1 MEIKKVV
8 VIGSGTMGS
17 GIAAH
22 LCNANIPVTLLDLKT
37 DISEKARDNIQRSK
51 PPLLLDKSKINNIK
65 VGNIFENFSEVK
77 EADWVV
83 EAVVERID
91 VKHDIYEKIFK
102 ERKKGAIVSSNTS
115 SIPIKV
121 LSQNLTEG
129 EKKDFCITHFFNPVR
144 YMALLEIVK
153 NENNDLEKIN
163 ALKKFCEIELGKGA
177 IVCNDT
183 PGFLGNRV
191 GVYAMQI
198 AMTEA
203 FKMKLSIEEAD
214 AIFGRPM
221 GIPKTGIFGL
231 YDLIGIDLMADV
243 LKSFIKELPKTDN
256 FHEVAKEIP
265 LVKKL
270 IETGYTGRK
279 GKGGFY
285 RINKTDGKKVME
297 ALNLETGEYHASK
310 KINIKSGK
318 VDLVALINRDDKYG
332 KYAWSVISKIIKYA
346 SSLIPGI
353 TKEFN
358 DIDEAM
364 RLGFNWSKGPFEMLE
379 EIGVDNFFN
388 KVDEYGNIDFLENLA
403 KSKNEK
409 FYGERQKYTDIET
422 LGKVKKKATSIDGND
437 SAKIYRFKDYNIVEF
452 TTKANALDYDSMD
465 ALNKAT
471 DKPLIIINE
480 SMQFSAGVN
489 LSYTMNYADKRDF
502 KSIEKFIKY
511 FQETCKQLKYSDH
524 PVISAPSGLTLG
536 GGFEVMVQSNFVAS
550 HTNIVVGLVETIV
563 GLVPAGGGCKE
574 MLARWLE
581 TEEAKKD
588 PHYAPLRV
596 FDIIGNAK
604 TATSPVEAEPLKYLR
619 AKDKKIMNRNSL
631 LEVSKKIIEENRDF
645 KTPSENSF
653 NLPGKAVKDEM
664 IKTLEKLYDDKI
676 ILDHGME
683 VGKELANV
691 LSGGDTTIDKTLSE
705 DDMFKLELDSFMRL
719 IETKKTQERIKHTL
733 ATGKPLVNYYFLLF
747 FIFYFFITKFF
758 NYLLFFSYLLQIK
771 FSFPFFYSF
780 IFFYNSF
787 FFCNSSFNYFL
798 FF

>member
-37 DISEKARDNIQRSK
+37 EISEQARDRIHKSK

-65 VGNIFENFSEVK
+65 VGNIVDNFDEVK
-77 EADWVV
+77 GADWVV

-91 VKHDIYEKIFK
+91 IKHDIYKKIFK

-121 LSQNLTEG
+121 LSQNLTEE

-144 YMALLEIVK
+144 YMGLLEIVK
-153 NENNDLEKIN
+153 NENNDLDKIN
-163 ALKKFCEIELGKGA
+163 FLKKFCEIELGKGA

-183 PGFLGNRV
+183 PGFLGNRI
-191 GVYAMQI
+191 GVFAMQV

-221 GIPKTGIFGL
+221 GIPKTGVFGL
-231 YDLIGIDLMADV
+231 YDLIGIDLMGDV
-243 LKSFIKELPKTDN
+243 LKSFIKELPKTDK

-285 RINKTDGKKVME
+285 RVNKIDGKKIME
-297 ALNLETGEYHASK
+297 ALNLETGNYSTSK
-310 KINIKSGK
+310 KINIKTEK
-318 VDLVALINRDDKYG
+318 VDLKSLINRDDKYG

-346 SSLIPGI
+346 SSLVPGI

-364 RLGFNWSKGPFEMLE
+364 RLGFNWANGPFEMLE
-379 EIGVDNFFN
+379 EIGVNNFFN
-388 KVDEYGNIDFLENLA
+388 KIDEYKANNFLENLS
-403 KSKNEK
+403 KSKDEE
-409 FYGERQKYTDIET
+409 FYGERQKYTKIET
-422 LGKVKKKATSIDGND
+422 LGKVKKTAMSIDGNN
-437 SAKIYRFKDYNIVEF
+437 SAQIYRFKDYNIVEF

-465 ALNKAT
+465 ALKKAT

-489 LSYTMNYADKRDF
+489 LSYTMEFANKGDF
-502 KSIEKFIKY
+502 KSIEKFIRY
-511 FQETCKQLKYSDH
+511 FQETCKHLKYSDY

-536 GGFEVMVQSNFVAS
+536 GGFEVMVHSNFVAS
-550 HTNIVVGLVETIV
+550 HTNIVVGLVESIV
-563 GLVPAGGGCKE
+563 GLIPAGGGCKE
-574 MLARWLE
+574 MLARWLS
-581 TEEAKKD
+581 TKEAKQD
-588 PHYAPLRV
+588 PDYASLKV
-596 FDIIGNAK
+596 FDIIGYGK
-604 TATSPVEAEPLKYLR
+604 TATSPVEAIPMKYL
-619 AKDKKIMNRNSL
+619 KPEDKKIMNRNSL
-631 LEVSKKIIEENRDF
+631 LEVSKKILEEHRDF
-645 KTPSENSF
+645 KAPTETKF
-653 NLPGKAVKDEM
+653 NLSGNLVKEKM
-664 IKTLEKLYDDKI
+664 IKVLEKLYNDKI
-676 ILDHGME
+676 ILDHGMI
-683 VGKELANV
+683 VGIELANV
-691 LSGGDTTIDKTLSE
+691 LSGGETNIDKTLSE
-705 DDMFKLELDSFMRL
+705 EDLFKLELDAFMKL
-719 IETKKTQERIKHTL
+719 IETKETQDRIKHTL
-733 ATGKPLVNYYFLLF
+733 STGKPLIN
-747 FIFYFFITKFF
+747 
-758 NYLLFFSYLLQIK
+758 
-771 FSFPFFYSF
+771 
-780 IFFYNSF
+780 
-787 FFCNSSFNYFL
+787 
-798 FF
+798 

>member
-1 MEIKKVV
+1 MKIKNVV

-22 LCNANIPVTLLDLKT
+22 LCNANVPVTLLDLKT
-37 DISEKARDNIQRSK
+37 EISEKAREKIHKSR
-51 PPLLLDKSKINNIK
+51 PPLLIDKSKINNIK
-65 VGNIFENFSEVK
+65 VGNISDDFDVVK
-77 EADWVV
+77 DADWIV

-91 VKHDIYEKIFK
+91 IKHQIYEKIFE
-102 ERKKGAIVSSNTS
+102 ERKEGAIVSSNTS
-115 SIPIKV
+115 SIPIKI
-121 LSQNLTEG
+121 LSEHLTDT

-144 YMALLEIVK
+144 YMGLLEIVK

-163 ALKKFCEIELGKGA
+163 QLKEFCEIELGKGA

-203 FKMKLSIEEAD
+203 FKMKLSVEEAD

-221 GIPKTGIFGL
+221 GIPKTGVFGL

-243 LKSFIKELPKTDN
+243 LKSFIKELPESDE

-285 RINKTDGKKVME
+285 RMNKTGAIKVME
-297 ALNLETGEYHASK
+297 AINLESGDYSPSK
-310 KINIKSGK
+310 KIDVKSDK
-318 VDLVALINRDDKYG
+318 VDLKGLINRKDKYG
-332 KYAWSVISKIIKYA
+332 EYAWSVISKIIKYA
-346 SSLIPGI
+346 SSLVPGI

-364 RLGFNWSKGPFEMLE
+364 RLGFNWAKGPFEMLE
-379 EIGVDNFFN
+379 EIGVKNFFD
-388 KVDEYGNIDFLENLA
+388 KVDDFSGNSFLEKLS
-403 KSKNEK
+403 KSKNEN
-409 FYGERQKYTDIET
+409 FYGERQKYTNIET
-422 LGKVKKKATSIDGND
+422 LGKVKKTASSSDGND
-437 SAKIYRFKDYNIVEF
+437 SAKIYRFNDYNIVEF

-465 ALNKAT
+465 ALKKAT

-489 LSYTMNYADKRDF
+489 LTYTMQFADKNDF

-511 FQETCKQLKYSDH
+511 FQETCKHLKYSKY

-563 GLVPAGGGCKE
+563 GLIPAGGGCKE
-574 MLARWLE
+574 MLARWLD
-581 TEEAKKD
+581 TDEAKSN
-588 PHYAPLRV
+588 PNFAPLKV
-596 FDIIGNAK
+596 FDIIGYGK

-619 AKDKKIMNRNSL
+619 PSDKKIMNRNSL
-631 LEVSKKIIEENRDF
+631 LEVSKEILNENKNFKPPEELRF
-645 KTPSENSF
+645 K
-653 NLPGKAVKDEM
+653 LPGKAVRGEM
-664 IKTLEKLYDDKI
+664 DKILEKLYNDKV
-676 ILDHGME
+676 ILDHGVE
-683 VGKELANV
+683 VAKELAHV

-705 DDMFKLELDSFMRL
+705 DDLFKLELDAFMKL
-719 IETKKTQERIKHTL
+719 IETQKTQDRIKHTL
-733 ATGKPLVNYYFLLF
+733 STGKPLVN
-747 FIFYFFITKFF
+747 
-758 NYLLFFSYLLQIK
+758 
-771 FSFPFFYSF
+771 
-780 IFFYNSF
+780 
-787 FFCNSSFNYFL
+787 
-798 FF
+798 

>member
-1 MEIKKVV
+1 MKIKKVV

-37 DISEKARDNIQRSK
+37 EISKQAREKIYKSK
-51 PPLLLDKSKINNIK
+51 PPLLLDKSKIDNIK
-65 VGNIFENFSEVK
+65 VGNILEDFSEVA

-91 VKHDIYEKIFK
+91 IKHDIYGKIFK

-115 SIPIKV
+115 SIPIKI
-121 LSQNLTEG
+121 LSQNLSEE

-144 YMALLEIVK
+144 YMGLLEIVK
-153 NENNDLEKIN
+153 NENNDLDKIN
-163 ALKKFCEIELGKGA
+163 SLKKFCETELGKGA
-177 IVCNDT
+177 IICNDT

-191 GVYAMQI
+191 GVFAMQI

-203 FKMKLSIEEAD
+203 FKMKLTIEEAD

-243 LKSFIKELPKTDN
+243 LKSFIKELPETDK

-265 LVKKL
+265 LIKKL

-285 RINKTDGKKVME
+285 RVNKTNGTKVME
-297 ALNLETGEYHASK
+297 ALNLETGEYYTSK
-310 KINIKSGK
+310 KISIKSEK
-318 VDLVALINRDDKYG
+318 VDLQSLINRNDKYG

-364 RLGFNWSKGPFEMLE
+364 RLGFNWTKGPFEMLE
-379 EIGVDNFFN
+379 EIGVVNFFD
-388 KVDEYGNIDFLENLA
+388 KIDEYQKNDFLENLA
-403 KSKNEK
+403 KTKNEK
-409 FYGERQKYTDIET
+409 FYGQRQKYTDIET
-422 LGKVKKKATSIDGND
+422 LGKVKKTATSVDGNN
-437 SAKIYRFKDYNIVEF
+437 SAQIYRFNNYNIVEF

-465 ALNKAT
+465 ALKKAT

-489 LSYTMNYADKRDF
+489 LSYTMEFADKNDF
-502 KSIEKFIKY
+502 KSIENFIKY
-511 FQETCKQLKYSDH
+511 FQETCKHLKYSKY

-563 GLVPAGGGCKE
+563 GLIPAGGGCKE
-574 MLARWLE
+574 MLARWLD
-581 TEEAKKD
+581 TENARKD
-588 PHYAPLRV
+588 PHYAPLKV
-596 FDIIGNAK
+596 FDIIGYGR
-604 TATSPVEAEPLKYLR
+604 TATSPVEAEPLKYL
-619 AKDKKIMNRNSL
+619 KPEDKKIMNRNSL
-631 LEVSKKIIEENRDF
+631 LEVSKKILKDNADF
-645 KTPSENSF
+645 KAPEELRF
-653 NLPGKAVKDEM
+653 NLPGKKVLTEM
-664 IKTLEKLYDDKI
+664 HKILEKLYNEKV
-676 ILDHGME
+676 ILDHGVE
-683 VGKELANV
+683 VAKELGHV

-705 DDMFKLELDSFMRL
+705 DNLFELELNAFMKL

-733 ATGKPLVNYYFLLF
+733 ATGKPLIN
-747 FIFYFFITKFF
+747 
-758 NYLLFFSYLLQIK
+758 
-771 FSFPFFYSF
+771 
-780 IFFYNSF
+780 
-787 FFCNSSFNYFL
+787 
-798 FF
+798 